1 MKAQKNLAMWIS
13 VVAAL
18 AAAFFAWQSNSNASE
33 ATKIAARTF
42 LAVSPMPVTG
52 GVIPDPLFE
61 ERARSLDGVRF
72 VVVAGKSDGL
82 KVWLKIAVTDQG
94 GRAAKNATLSV
105 DLSLVHKNILEQEIR
120 FAENETFVLGDIGL
134 GETVAYNVSMQLQI
148 PTDQVPG
155 PELQEAF
162 EKNIVRAKVKA
173 QAKYETTS
181 NEEVNSGVFVGESR
195 DSGRYLGR
203 IHKTVKPAN

>member
-1 MKAQKNLAMWIS
+1 MWIS

-61 ERARSLDGVRF
+61 ERARSLDIERF

-82 KVWLKIAVTDQG
+82 KFAVTNQG
-94 GRAAKNATLSV
+94 GQAAKNATLSV
-105 DLSLVHKNILEQEIR
+105 DFSLVHK
-120 FAENETFVLGDIGL
+120 
-134 GETVAYNVSMQLQI
+134 
-148 PTDQVPG
+148 
-155 PELQEAF
+155 
-162 EKNIVRAKVKA
+162 
-173 QAKYETTS
+173 TS
-181 NEEVNSGVFVGESR
+181 SNRKSGSPRTRHSYSATSV
-195 DSGRYLGR
+195 
-203 IHKTVKPAN
+203 